1 MIHVVSLGAGVQS
14 TTMVLMAARG
24 LIAPMPECAIFADT
38 GAEPASVY
46 RHLEWLTSG
55 VLPFPVHVVSR
66 GNLRD
71 AILESTNGNSN
82 RGSDARPPFFVKNHN
97 GSLGVLNRQCTHR
110 FKIIPIHKEIRRLL
124 GLKRGQHWPKEQ
136 RVAQWVGISTDEA
149 SRMKDSGIPA
159 VVNRWPLIE
168 MGISRKKCLAWL
180 ESNGFPTPPKSAC
193 TFCPY
198 RRDGQWRQLRDTD
211 PEGWADAVRID
222 NAIRNGMKP
231 GRDSDG
237 KLFVHDSLAPLEEV
251 DLRTNAEKGLPEPAY
266 QINLFE
272 NECEG
277 MCGV

>member
-1 MIHVVSLGAGVQS
+1 
-14 TTMVLMAARG
+14 MVLMAARG
-24 LIAPMPECAIFADT
+24 LITPMPECAIFADT

-55 VLPFPVHVVSR
+55 VLPFPVRIVKE

-71 AILESTNGNSN
+71 VLLAFT
-82 RGSDARPPFFVKNHN
+82 RGEGGRGAHARPPFFVQNAD
-97 GSLGVLNRQCTHR
+97 GTRGMLRRQCTR
-110 FKIIPIHKEIRRLL
+110 DYKVDPINREIRAIL
-124 GLKRGQHWPKEQ
+124 GIKKHGRWPKTPA
-136 RVAQWVGISTDEA
+136 VTQWIGMSTDEA

-159 VVNRWPLIE
+159 VTIRWPLIE
-168 MGISRKKCLAWL
+168 MGMSRTDCLRWL
-180 ESNGFPTPPKSAC
+180 ESNAFPKPPKSAC

-198 RRDGQWRQLRDTD
+198 RHDDQWRSLRDND
-211 PEGWADAVRID
+211 PDGFAEAIFVD
-222 NAIRNGMKP
+222 NALRSGTKWRGI
-231 GRDSDG
+231 DG
-237 KLFVHDSLAPLEEV
+237 KLFVHASLRPLEEV